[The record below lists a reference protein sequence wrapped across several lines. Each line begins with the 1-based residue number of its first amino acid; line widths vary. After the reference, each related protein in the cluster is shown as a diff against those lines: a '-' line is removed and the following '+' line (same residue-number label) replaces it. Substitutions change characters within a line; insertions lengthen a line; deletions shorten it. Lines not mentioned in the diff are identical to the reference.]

1 MPLPVGQSSGD
12 FLETQR
18 RIQPLYVGLRVSGQP
33 FTDDAF
39 TQRNPPNITLNVSTT
54 LVGVRTRGVL
64 GGSVAFTRPDAGN
77 GPVGGPPSAYN
88 PRVRALGLFIADA
101 NGVPFENMPGV
112 ASGEAS
118 YYADG
123 GTYANTLWETH
134 NLDTGAVLSYLP
146 GDELWASK
154 NGLLTL
160 AGDDDNTYEQGAD
173 RTLMGLV
180 KFAPDANNPFLVFCL
195 RV

>member
-1 MPLPVGQSSGD
+1 MALPIGQSSGD
-12 FLETQR
+12 YLESQR

-39 TQRNPPNITLNVSTT
+39 TQRNPCNVTANASTT
-54 LVGVRTRGVL
+54 LSGITTRGVL
-64 GGSVAFTRPDAGN
+64 GGSLAFLRPDAGN
-77 GPVGGPPSAYN
+77 GPVGGPPAVYN
-88 PRVRALGLFIADA
+88 ARARVLGLFIADA

-134 NLDTGAVLSYLP
+134 NLDTGAPLTYLT

-154 NGLLTL
+154 NGLLTNV
-160 AGDDDNTYEQGAD
+160 GDDDNTFEQGA
-173 RTLMGLV
+173 RRSLVGLV
-180 KFAPDANNPFLVFCL
+180 KFAPDAINPFVVFCL
-195 RV
+195 RL